1 MEAVGGR
8 CRAIVEREVL
18 CPFVF
23 VEARATETEHR
34 RAAVVLHQ
42 NRYAAAHGE
51 VMPCSQVSRSLVAE
65 RRVRSRGQTSAATTS
80 SGARPGLFEGS
91 LASWMKFSCRR
102 AGMALM

>member
-1 MEAVGGR
+1 MEGGRRR

-23 VEARATETEHR
+23 VEGAGDRDVHR
-34 RAAVVLHQ
+34 RAVVLHQ

-51 VMPCSQVSRSLVAE
+51 VMPLLAGQPIAGVREARAVARADQRGHYFGAHGQVCSRA
-65 RRVRSRGQTSAATTS
+65 
-80 SGARPGLFEGS
+80 S